1 MNLIEAFTAAKA
13 AYDLAAVAIQARDD
27 VKIQSAM
34 VDLREKM
41 WDMSAT
47 GLTQVEAL
55 HRLELET
62 QKLRM
67 KLADAERAKAELE
80 AKLEEETKYQIT
92 EIRPG
97 VWAYCLV
104 DHANAP
110 VEQRPNFCATCYS
123 NGKKVPLRYYPALG
137 QRVESFKCLVDDS
150 HSFRNKDAE
159 FRASRGLSYPKTGI
173 F

>member
-1 MNLIEAFTAAKA
+1 MNLIDAFTAAKA
-13 AYDLAAVAIQARDD
+13 AYDLATVAIQARDD

-34 VDLREKM
+34 ADLRERM

-47 GLTQVEAL
+47 GLTQVQAL
-55 HRLELET
+55 HMLELET

-67 KLADAERAKAELE
+67 QLTDAERAKAELE

-104 DHANAP
+104 DHVNAP
-110 VEQRPNFCATCYS
+110 VEQRPNFCAACYS
-123 NGKKVPLRYYPALG
+123 NGKKVPLRYFEALG
-137 QRVESFKCLVDDS
+137 ARLESFQCSVDDS
-150 HSFRNKDAE
+150 HTYRNRDAG
-159 FRASRGLSYPKTGI
+159 FNKALRRSSHWAG
-173 F
+173 